1 MQSRS
6 NLPVRSS
13 STNHGPQTV
22 VHAEDTLKKD
32 MYLRG
37 TLPKNEWEYLK
48 KKKTGKF

>member
-22 VHAEDTLKKD
+22 VHAEDTLKKSI
-32 MYLRG
+32 RG